1 MKDIEDRIK
10 EKYDEE
16 KVPDYMF
23 DTSRVFKR
31 VEEEKKF
38 KKKIISIAAGIVVI
52 LITTVT
58 LLLAIQNNTNKD
70 EIDNKVNSINV
81 TSLNSID
88 ILNKEVSLYN
98 ENNSAIICT
107 KIDKIEDYCFID
119 KIPYTKVKATVIN
132 CYLGNLENQLEIYIP
147 GGVFKVKDLKD
158 NIKEEI
164 NNIEQYNDE
173 DYLKVTYHKLIFI
186 PRAEENKTYITT
198 LKEVNGEYFVDMDK
212 TYGFKEYDP
221 ETNIVKY
228 DTGDEIL
235 EMDKYLENINI

>member
-52 LITTVT
+52 LIATVT

-107 KIDKIEDYCFID
+107 KIDKIEDYFYSCW
-119 KIPYTKVKATVIN
+119 N
-132 CYLGNLENQLEIYIP
+132 CY
-147 GGVFKVKDLKD
+147 
-158 NIKEEI
+158 
-164 NNIEQYNDE
+164 YNSS
-173 DYLKVTYHKLIFI
+173 
-186 PRAEENKTYITT
+186 N
-198 LKEVNGEYFVDMDK
+198 YFV
-212 TYGFKEYDP
+212 
-221 ETNIVKY
+221 KY
-228 DTGDEIL
+228 SHT
-235 EMDKYLENINI
+235 KHNKK